1 MSQRMV
7 SAAAKGYVLAATV
20 VVLALPQLALAD
32 DASDCSAGDGTLLVG
47 TVQSPPTDVPGKALR
62 GIPLRHTHIRIRSDA
77 AGKTYDLAV
86 DDVFAAGYQV
96 SADAVPEPLSSIQ
109 VGQRLE
115 ACGLPYS
122 GGMHWV
128 HNNCGDTPTA
138 QDPNGWLKV
147 IGADEVAGP
156 NLEDSQKY
164 CYLWPKNG
172 SKHRRRHHSAP
183 SSN

>member
-1 MSQRMV
+1 MV
-7 SAAAKGYVLAATV
+7 SSPRTSACALVVMLAA
-20 VVLALPQLALAD
+20 LSLPQSALAD
-32 DASDCSAGDGTLLVG
+32 DASDCSSRNGTLLVG
-47 TVQSPPTDVPGKALR
+47 TVVSAPTDVPGKPLR
-62 GIPLRHTHIRIRSDA
+62 GIPLRHTHIGIRGDA
-77 AGKTYDLAV
+77 DGKTYDLAV

-96 SADAVPEPLSSIQ
+96 SGDTVPPPLNSIE

-128 HNNCGDTPTA
+128 HTNCGDVPTA
-138 QDPNGWLKV
+138 HDPNGWLKV
-147 IGADEVAGP
+147 IDANGVAGP

-172 SKHRRRHHSAP
+172 SKHRRRHHRAP
-183 SSN
+183 SEY